1 MVKPSNRRK
10 FLATL
15 GTGSLAFAAGCAGQ
29 LSRDTGESD
38 NNGNSDGNGPSDGND
53 SQQVSPPA
61 INHGEVVSNF
71 DDDLDEWFAVDGN
84 VNADEEM
91 MLTGS
96 RTARIENTGVT
107 AEIARTFPE
116 GLDMTDKHLSLAV
129 QVDTPRPARVTVRV
143 LAPGNADQVWST
155 RAILST
161 YTGWLR
167 MDVGYTGQRGEPNF
181 GNVQELRITLDDPNP
196 SQANEDQGEQGNQT
210 NQSNQSG
217 EGNQTNQSNQSGE
230 GNQTNQSNQSGE
242 GNQTNQEEQSEQS
255 DTGIRFWVDDLR
267 TTPAADQGY
276 VMLTFDD
283 TVASQYTNAFPLFE
297 ERDMQA
303 VAAVVPGSL
312 NQDDRLSIGNL
323 REMRDAGWDISSHPQ
338 GTAFRE
344 LEDLDAIQQDIESAY
359 EYLDNRGFSDGA
371 RHMFVPYHHAT
382 EDIMEIT
389 REYHELSSYFGGTPN
404 AVPFTD
410 PLHLSRVNM
419 FDIEG
424 FTSQIDMAAEHNQLA
439 IGLAHGVVP
448 ENEIEND
455 PLADTTTQQLET
467 LLDYIEESDVQLV
480 TASELLDNQ
489 GSP

>member
-1 MVKPSNRRK
+1 M
-10 FLATL
+10 
-15 GTGSLAFAAGCAGQ
+15 GTGSLALTAGCAGQ
-29 LSRDTGESD
+29 LSRNSGDNSDT
-38 NNGNSDGNGPSDGND
+38 NGNSSGSND
-53 SQQVSPPA
+53 NLQQVTPPA
-61 INHGEVVSNF
+61 ISHGEVVSNF

-84 VNADEEM
+84 VTADEETT
-91 MLTGS
+91 LTSS
-96 RTARIENTGVT
+96 RTARIENTGVS
-107 AEIARTFPE
+107 AGIARTFPE

-181 GNVQELRITLDDPNP
+181 GNVQELRITLADPNP
-196 SQANEDQGEQGNQT
+196 PEANEKQGGQGNQTNQT
-210 NQSNQSG
+210 NQSNQS
-217 EGNQTNQSNQSGE
+217 NQT
-230 GNQTNQSNQSGE
+230 T
-242 GNQTNQEEQSEQS
+242 QEEQSEQG

-297 ERDMQA
+297 ERDMQG

-312 NQDDRLSIGNL
+312 NQDERLSIGNL

-344 LEDLDAIQQDIESAY
+344 LEDTEAIQQDIESAY
-359 EYLDNRGFSDGA
+359 EYLNNRGFSDGA

-382 EDIMEIT
+382 EEIMEIT

-404 AVPFTD
+404 AVPLTD

-448 ENEIEND
+448 ESEIQND

-489 GSP
+489 DSL